1 MLYHL
6 TEVGYGKH
14 SQNRIAQKLKF
25 NKNKDIPKKDKQHS
39 GGERNRGG
47 QAFGKIATCFQKQKI
62 KCKLYVTLVGSMIL
76 MSIRMIIMNCYK
88 MRLRPTASVAP
99 VCQTSGVSPNHLS

>member
-1 MLYHL
+1 MDM
-6 TEVGYGKH
+6 G
-14 SQNRIAQKLKF
+14 NIARIAQKLKF

-39 GGERNRGG
+39 GGERDRGG
-47 QAFGKIATCFQKQKI
+47 QAFGKIATCFQKQKF

-76 MSIRMIIMNCYK
+76 KSIRMIIMNCYK

>member
-1 MLYHL
+1 MLYHF
-6 TEVGYGKH
+6 TGVGNGKH
-14 SQNRIAQKLKF
+14 SQNCAKLKF
-25 NKNKDIPKKDKQHS
+25 NKDKHIPKKDKQHS

-47 QAFGKIATCFQKQKI
+47 QAFGKIATCFQKQKF

-88 MRLRPTASVAP
+88 MRMRPTASVAP

>member
-1 MLYHL
+1 M
-6 TEVGYGKH
+6 G
-14 SQNRIAQKLKF
+14 NIARIAQKLKF

-39 GGERNRGG
+39 GGEGDRGG
-47 QAFGKIATCFQKQKI
+47 QAFGKIATCFQKQKF

-88 MRLRPTASVAP
+88 MRMRPTASVAP